1 MGDFTVCSKDMA
13 DSKGQCHI
21 TCLSPFTTM
30 AAIYKHHFPSSTSLS
45 DDGDDADV
53 QFHDQDSRA
62 FFITPAR
69 WSNKRSIDII
79 PFKESTH
86 SPMSGLPPE
95 ILIHILKHLHSPRD
109 LFNCLRISRTWC
121 ECAVELLWHKP
132 AFPKYD
138 TLEKMARLLTK
149 PDQSFNYSHFIRRL
163 NFLSLGSQLRRW
175 HCCAGIELSPPSSR
189 KIEQFGEPDRF
200 GHPSSSQMLPAPP
213 RD

>member
-1 MGDFTVCSKDMA
+1 MCSKDMA

-45 DDGDDADV
+45 DDGDDDDV

-121 ECAVELLWHKP
+121 ECAVELLFNSRMMH
-132 AFPKYD
+132 FPSLLAVTD
-138 TLEKMARLLTK
+138 WNDLHSSIANTSRVLLFLEFSHASPTLLPSILVVRYAPTTMQSPVLLYRPNDCRGSIWRAVLRYQTMALL
-149 PDQSFNYSHFIRRL
+149 
-163 NFLSLGSQLRRW
+163 RW
-175 HCCAGIELSPPSSR
+175 H
-189 KIEQFGEPDRF
+189 
-200 GHPSSSQMLPAPP
+200 
-213 RD
+213 